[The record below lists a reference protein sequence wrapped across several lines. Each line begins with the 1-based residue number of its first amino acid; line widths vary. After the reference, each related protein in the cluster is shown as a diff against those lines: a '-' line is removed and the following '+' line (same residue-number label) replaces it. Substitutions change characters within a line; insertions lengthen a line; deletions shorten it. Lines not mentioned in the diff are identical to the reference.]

1 MDIYVL
7 WTIQASLW
15 LQQHTSELLEDAR
28 CAEFMCDNLWTCNE
42 TLNVMSIYKKSSSFS
57 KDPKL
62 TATSV
67 GWSEYVPA
75 IHMGF
80 VNRLLLK
87 TQSHAQREILCFRN
101 LVLRQR
107 VLRCPTSTAP
117 GTGALP
123 CTSWTCHTC
132 SIETR
137 VKLDLEQTVSAFSY
151 FFDVCLKNNLNA
163 MEL

>member
-1 MDIYVL
+1 M
-7 WTIQASLW
+7 
-15 LQQHTSELLEDAR
+15 
-28 CAEFMCDNLWTCNE
+28 
-42 TLNVMSIYKKSSSFS
+42 
-57 KDPKL
+57 

-123 CTSWTCHTC
+123 CTSRTCHTC

-137 VKLDLEQTVSAFSY
+137 MKLDFEQTVSAY
-151 FFDVCLKNNLNA
+151 FFTCALRAISTQWNNECWLQYHEPNCSPNITSARVEDGFACDTRANNLPPGKTTRTLRRGAANSLA
-163 MEL
+163 IR